1 MLKHWHQAIGML
13 ALKAPKQLN
22 IADFKKQTPLMLMA
36 EVGDT
41 EMVMLMLE
49 AGADPD
55 MQDVQGMTALHSA
68 IKSGVNSCVD
78 ALLDH
83 PCALDK
89 TTFDGQSPLH
99 TSAWTA
105 NLYATER
112 LLQLAPELAWKRN
125 LRGMTPLEQVE
136 VLIEHPEALSS
147 LAHKLA
153 QAGNRCASRHDLL
166 RTAQVLEQAI
176 PMTSS

>member
-41 EMVMLMLE
+41 EMVTLMLE

-55 MQDVQGMTALHSA
+55 MQDVQGMTALNSA

-83 PCALDK
+83 PCGLDK

-136 VLIEHPEALSS
+136 ILVEHPEALAA

-153 QAGNRCASRHDLL
+153 QAGNRCASRNDLL
-166 RTAQVLEQAI
+166 RTAHVLEQAT